1 MRKAMEREGIT
12 GSLWLNVGARVDK
25 DYDKE
30 IAMLRAKRGVLALGL
45 EWVDLVKRDRRG
57 HVADTRHMVSKYLRD
72 HGYAFRE
79 ISESLGRINHTT
91 SVHSVKQANVLLEID
106 KSFVDKYQI
115 FQNA

>member
-1 MRKAMEREGIT
+1 MCQAMEGTGIT

-30 IAMLRAKRGVLALGL
+30 VAMRRAKRGVRALGL
-45 EWVDLVKRDRRG
+45 EWVDLIKRDRRG

-79 ISESLGRINHTT
+79 ISESLGRTNHTT
-91 SVHSVKQANVLLEID
+91 SVHSVKQANNLLSIDRSYRQKYEIFI
-106 KSFVDKYQI
+106 K
-115 FQNA
+115 A